1 MKPQNPSKRS
11 YLESHILLTESG
23 MQEKIYLLFLVYCL
37 PPPLCAVKFWYQK

>member
-23 MQEKIYLLFLVYCL
+23 MQEKFICCSLSIAYPL
-37 PPPLCAVKFWYQK
+37 PCVLSSFADGR